1 MRTAELKAAILRIA
15 GKDEFYGY
23 DMHKKLE
30 QKKTKIGIGRLYS
43 ILSEMK
49 NEGLLKD
56 RWEKS
61 TSGPRRRVYRTAKL
75 GDLERE
81 RILMEAI
88 RTVHE
93 FYTEYLTNLPPEH
106 SVFTTVGN
114 LLVKKLPKNAR
125 MAYAAHRFSGPVR
138 QIMGI
143 LQQRLPEGNLI
154 AIHPKEKGEL
164 LGLDNVSVVGGTFE
178 DIPMKDDYLDLL
190 IVTGALSSKV
200 IDAYLSEWQ
209 RVVNANGKL
218 AIITPTTL
226 LANYED
232 PLNIGEFVEERE
244 HPRSDSEDSLDLK
257 ILTTKM
263 KKYFGKIIEK
273 KVVHV
278 TIIRG
283 YGPRG

>member
-93 FYTEYLTNLPPEH
+93 FYTEYLRNLPPER

-138 QIMGI
+138 QVLAI
-143 LQQRLPEGNLI
+143 LQQRLPEGNLF
-154 AIHPKEKGEL
+154 AIHHEEKGDD

-190 IVTGALSSKV
+190 IVTGPLSRDV
-200 IDAYLSEWQ
+200 LDAYLSEWQ
-209 RVVNANGKL
+209 RVVNVNGKL
-218 AIITPTTL
+218 VIISPTAL
-226 LANYED
+226 LAKYED

-244 HPRSDSEDSLDLK
+244 HPRLDSEDSLNLE
-257 ILTTKM
+257 ILTSEM
-263 KKYFGKIIEK
+263 KKYFERVIEK

-278 TIIRG
+278 TIIRA